1 MSPSFNYI
9 LFCASILVQASS
21 VQSEFCIFCTQN
33 RNLNMWADIDWLLLA
48 RLGLGVV
55 PQFCLIYIV
64 GLGLAVNKDKRS
76 EWMNRIK
83 NCAPTIFFKKRDL
96 KLIGPKG
103 LETLYEKK
111 GFLIKRG
118 SLCFLRALP
127 VFFLIAF

>member
-1 MSPSFNYI
+1 M
-9 LFCASILVQASS
+9 
-21 VQSEFCIFCTQN
+21 
-33 RNLNMWADIDWLLLA
+33 

-103 LETLYEKK
+103 LEIARNVLRKK
-111 GFLIKRG
+111 GFLIKQG